1 MASVV
6 VLLYVEHVDC
16 VSNAV
21 CLIYIFGVIEQIRVL
36 MDQPLVAFEMYIV
49 DLVDQNTKTRSEPKE
64 KIVNKKHLPCHY
76 TYVGH
81 IKTIQRFNL

>member
-1 MASVV
+1 
-6 VLLYVEHVDC
+6 
-16 VSNAV
+16 
-21 CLIYIFGVIEQIRVL
+21 

-64 KIVNKKHLPCHY
+64 KLVNKKHLPCPY

-81 IKTIQRFNL
+81 IKTIQQFNL